1 MVLGFLFVCH
11 TWVNIYAHFY
21 SEGFIVLVEMFLMID
36 EHFELILECVNE
48 IFCLIELLLSVPGVL
63 PERRGFEDGY
73 DFYDKKSFTFFLFL
87 LWWHDL
93 YKRVYFIN
101 LLISFINN

>member
-1 MVLGFLFVCH
+1 MVQEHDIFLSVISAFQFWVIVLGFLFVCQ
-11 TWVNIYAHFY
+11 TWVNINAHFY

-73 DFYDKKSFTFFLFL
+73 DF
-87 LWWHDL
+87 
-93 YKRVYFIN
+93 
-101 LLISFINN
+101 